1 MPAERPSPQRAPDDV
16 RQVATWLDNAV
27 RVPGTNWRFGID
39 PLLGLAPGL
48 GDTIGAVLS
57 GWIVVRAAGLGASPA
72 TVARMAGNVLLDAL
86 VGTVPVLGDI
96 FDFGFKANRRNL
108 DLLEGHLRDPARR
121 RVVDRRLVVAA
132 AVAAVLVPV
141 GLAAL
146 VGWLV
151 FAAFRAAGL

>member
-1 MPAERPSPQRAPDDV
+1 MPAERPSSPRAPDDV
-16 RQVATWLDNAV
+16 RQVATWLDSAV
-27 RVPGTNWRFGID
+27 RVPGTEWRFGID

-72 TVARMAGNVLLDAL
+72 TLARMTGNVLLDAL
-86 VGTVPVLGDI
+86 VGAVPVLGDI

-121 RVVDRRLVVAA
+121 RDVDRRLVVAA